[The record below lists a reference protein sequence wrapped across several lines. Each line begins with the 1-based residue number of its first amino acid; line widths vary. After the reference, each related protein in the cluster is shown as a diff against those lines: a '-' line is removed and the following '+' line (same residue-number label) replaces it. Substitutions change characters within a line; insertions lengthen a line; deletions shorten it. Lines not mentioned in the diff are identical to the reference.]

1 MLWSFPPV
9 KKKEEKA
16 NNRYTPKIKQN
27 RPMAKWTVS
36 LFSTVVI
43 FSGMIRFSVAFEFVL
58 FFAII
63 CIQSI
68 SSPRLAGNFVFRI
81 ASRLRESVHILFKES
96 CKCTNKSRTEKFFSY
111 LCALIFGLWKRI
123 VNRFLTGIR

>member
-1 MLWSFPPV
+1 MTQ
-9 KKKEEKA
+9 
-16 NNRYTPKIKQN
+16 NN
-27 RPMAKWTVS
+27 PMMKCAVS
-36 LFSTVVI
+36 LLIAVAI
-43 FSGMIRFSVAFEFVL
+43 FSGIIRFSVAFEFVL

-111 LCALIFGLWKRI
+111 LCALL
-123 VNRFLTGIR
+123 IRL